1 MEEISQ
7 PSQAAASGVST
18 GRGPPAPLL
27 VSLFGPL
34 RAVSSSQELRLRSRK
49 ARALLGYLLLSE
61 SGEESRERL
70 VGLLWSEVGEDKA
83 RASLRQ
89 VVHELR
95 EALEAIGCGALR
107 AGRLSVSLDLATVV
121 PDAREVLRAAERG
134 VSHPLL
140 FTTQRLSEALLQG
153 LDDLDP
159 AFRGW
164 LMVTRQGYHDRLIRA
179 LESAMRQES
188 QPRSIRLRLAEAIL
202 KLDPT
207 HEEACRGVMRGN
219 AESGDTIAA
228 LRSYDQLW
236 RLLEDD
242 YDTEPSAPTQA
253 LVADIKLGRI
263 GPIAPGLA
271 DVPSV
276 GFLANAPNSATIS
289 EALAPVQVPRMAGT
303 PARIALLVEPFAM
316 NGVAPEQL
324 HLAQGFRH
332 DLIACLV
339 RFREWFVVDG
349 PMMPSAAETANRVS
363 ARYRISAT
371 TYHVGDRISMVLTLA
386 EQDSGIFVWSE
397 RMELRLDGW
406 FEAHRDIVRRI
417 AIALNLQISSAR
429 LQRLSVEADVSLESY
444 DRWLRA
450 TAMIRS
456 FSPQNWARAGQLFR
470 ECIEHNPGF
479 SSAYSGLAQM
489 ENSVHIIHPGER
501 RSRDRE
507 KRAVEL
513 ARRAVHLDPTDSR
526 AQLTLGWSLAMG
538 NQHAQAE
545 VPMRLACEL
554 NPNDSWTLI
563 STALFHSFSGNHAQ
577 AAELAAQSL
586 EMTLMP
592 SLTHWGYQ
600 VTIAYLRGDD
610 AATLE
615 ACDRAQDVIRTLP
628 AWRAAALAQLGR
640 EEEAAQSAVRFLR
653 GIRTSWFAE
662 TAPGVAEM
670 VRWLLHLYP
679 IRRAEEWTRLRDG
692 IAAAGLP
699 TADARHDDW

>member
-1 MEEISQ
+1 MQ
-7 PSQAAASGVST
+7 QQTPQADADPGQATASPT
-18 GRGPPAPLL
+18 LQL
-27 VSLFGPL
+27 SLTGPL
-34 RAVSSSQELRLRSRK
+34 RATVGEREVRLRSRK
-49 ARALLGYLLLSE
+49 ARALLGYLTLME
-61 SGEESRERL
+61 AGEESRERL
-70 VGLLWSEVGEDKA
+70 VGLLWSETGEEKA

-95 EALEAIGCGALR
+95 EALDAAGFAAFR
-107 AGRLSVSLDLATVV
+107 AGRLAIGLNPARVQA
-121 PDAREVLRAAERG
+121 DAREVLRTAERG
-134 VSHPLL
+134 QAHPLL
-140 FTTQRLSEALLQG
+140 LATPRLSETLLQG
-153 LDDLDP
+153 FEDLDP

-164 LMVTRQGYHDRLIRA
+164 LMVTRQGYHERLMRA
-179 LESAMRQES
+179 LESAMRPEAG
-188 QPRSIRLRLAEAIL
+188 PRTARQRLAEAIL
-202 KLDPT
+202 HLDPT
-207 HEEACRGVMRGN
+207 HEEACRVLMRAS
-219 AESGDTIAA
+219 AEAGDTVGA
-228 LRSYDQLW
+228 LRAYEQLW
-236 RLLEDD
+236 RLLEEE
-242 YDTEPSAPTQA
+242 YDTEPSSATQA

-263 GPIAPGLA
+263 MPVAAMPAASEPAAPR
-271 DVPSV
+271 P
-276 GFLANAPNSATIS
+276 
-289 EALAPVQVPRMAGT
+289 AGA
-303 PARIALLVEPFAM
+303 PARIALLVEPFAL
-316 NGVAPEQL
+316 NGVAEGQL

-349 PMMPSAAETANRVS
+349 PAMPTAAETGSRVS
-363 ARYRISAT
+363 GRYRISAT
-371 TYHVGDRISMVLTLA
+371 AYQVGDRISLVLTLA

-429 LQRLSVEADVSLESY
+429 LQRLSVESDVSLESY

-456 FSPQNWARAGQLFR
+456 FSPQNWTRAEQLFR
-470 ECIEHNPGF
+470 ECIEATPGF

-501 RSRDRE
+501 RGRE
-507 KRAVEL
+507 REARAVSL

-526 AQLTLGWSLAMG
+526 AQLTLGWSLAMSG
-538 NQHAQAE
+538 QHAQAE

-563 STALFHSFSGNHAQ
+563 STALFHAFCGEHER

-628 AWRAAALAQLGR
+628 AWRAAALARLGR
-640 EEEAAQSAVRFLR
+640 LEEARGAAERYLR
-653 GIRTSWFAE
+653 GIRAAWCTGPPPSDLEA
-662 TAPGVAEM
+662 

-679 IRRAEEWTRLRDG
+679 IRRAEEWTRLHDG
-692 IAAAGLP
+692 LALAGLP
-699 TADARHDDW
+699 TEGARHGDW

>member
-1 MEEISQ
+1 MEELSQ
-7 PSQAAASGVST
+7 PISAVAPGFS
-18 GRGPPAPLL
+18 PPATLL
-27 VSLFGPL
+27 VSVFGPV
-34 RAVSSSQELRLRSRK
+34 RAVMAGKELRLRSRK
-49 ARALLGYLLLSE
+49 ARALLGYLLLTDG
-61 SGEESRERL
+61 GEESRERL
-70 VGLLWSEVGEDKA
+70 VGLLWSEAGEAKA

-95 EALEAIGCGALR
+95 EALEAVGCHALR
-107 AGRLSVSLDLATVV
+107 AGRLSVSLHGTAIAADSR
-121 PDAREVLRAAERG
+121 DVLQVAERG
-134 VSHPLL
+134 AVHPSLL
-140 FTTQRLSEALLQG
+140 ATPRLSEALLQG
-153 LDDLDP
+153 LEDLDP

-164 LMVTRQGYHDRLIRA
+164 LLVTRQSYHDRLIRA
-179 LESAMRQES
+179 LETAMRRPG
-188 QPRSIRLRLAEAIL
+188 QPPGLRQRLAEAIL

-207 HEEACRGVMRGN
+207 HEEACRDVMRGS
-219 AESGDTIAA
+219 AEAGDTIGA
-228 LRSYDQLW
+228 LRAYDQLW
-236 RLLEDD
+236 QLLEDD

-263 GPIAPGLA
+263 APLANGLA
-271 DVPSV
+271 E
-276 GFLANAPNSATIS
+276 ASAAAGPGAS
-289 EALAPVQVPRMAGT
+289 AFAEALAPAPLPRAAGT

-316 NGVAPEQL
+316 NGVAPEQM

-349 PMMPSAAETANRVS
+349 PLMPPATETANRVS

-371 TYHVGDRISMVLTLA
+371 TYQVGDRISMVLTLA
-386 EQDSGIFVWSE
+386 EQDSGIFIWSE

-429 LQRLSVEADVSLESY
+429 LQRLSVESDVSLESY

-507 KRAVEL
+507 KRAVEF
-513 ARRAVHLDPTDSR
+513 ARRAVNLDPTDSR
-526 AQLTLGWSLAMG
+526 AQLTLGWSLAMSG
-538 NQHAQAE
+538 QHSQAE

-563 STALFHSFSGNHAQ
+563 SAALFHSFSGNHDR
-577 AAELAAQSL
+577 AAELAQQSL

-610 AATLE
+610 QATLE

-628 AWRAAALAQLGR
+628 AWRAAALARLGR
-640 EEEAAQSAVRFLR
+640 TEEAGQAAERFLR
-653 GIRTSWFAE
+653 GLRAGWFAE
-662 TAPGVAEM
+662 TAPTDGEM

-679 IRRAEEWTRLRDG
+679 MRRPEEWARLHDG

-699 TADARHDDW
+699 TEGARHNDW

>member
-1 MEEISQ
+1 MEQ
-7 PSQAAASGVST
+7 PASLIAAIVESRGTPTVATRLQVSM
-18 GRGPPAPLL
+18 
-27 VSLFGPL
+27 FGPMQAIHAG
-34 RAVSSSQELRLRSRK
+34 REVRLRSRK
-49 ARALLGYLLLSE
+49 ARALLGYLLLAE
-61 SGEESRERL
+61 GGEETRERL
-70 VGLLWSEVGEDKA
+70 VGLLWSETGEDKA

-95 EALEAIGCGALR
+95 EALEAVGSTALR
-107 AGRLSVSLDLATVV
+107 AGRLNIALDMAAIV
-121 PDAREVLRAAERG
+121 PEAREVLRAAERG
-134 VSHPLL
+134 VAHPLL
-140 FTTQRLSEALLQG
+140 LGTQRLSEALLQG

-164 LMVTRQGYHDRLIRA
+164 LLVTRQSYHDRLVRA
-179 LESAMRQES
+179 LETALRLPS
-188 QPRSIRLRLAEAIL
+188 QPRATRQRLADAIL

-207 HEEACRGVMRGN
+207 HEEACRDLMRGS
-219 AESGDTIAA
+219 AEAGDTVGA
-228 LRSYDQLW
+228 LRAYEQLW
-236 RLLEDD
+236 RLLEDE

-263 GPIAPGLA
+263 GPPAGDLA
-271 DVPSV
+271 EAQYAVPPPQQPAST
-276 GFLANAPNSATIS
+276 L
-289 EALAPVQVPRMAGT
+289 
-303 PARIALLVEPFAM
+303 ARIALLVEPFAV
-316 NGVAPEQL
+316 NGVGQDQL

-349 PMMPSAAETANRVS
+349 TSLPPLAETAARVS
-363 ARYRISAT
+363 GRYRISAT
-371 TYHVGDRISMVLTLA
+371 TYQAGDRISMVLTLA

-397 RMELRLDGW
+397 RMELRLDNW
-406 FEAHRDIVRRI
+406 FEAHRDILRRI

-429 LQRLSVEADVSLESY
+429 LQRLSLEADVSLESY

-456 FSPQNWARAGQLFR
+456 FSPQNWVRAGQLFQ
-470 ECIEHNPGF
+470 ECIDKTPGF

-489 ENSVHIIHPGER
+489 ENTVHISHPGER
-501 RSRDRE
+501 RSRERE

-513 ARRAVHLDPTDSR
+513 ARRSVALDPTDSR
-526 AQLTLGWSLAMG
+526 AQLTLGWSLAMS

-563 STALFHSFSGNHAQ
+563 SAALFHSFSGNHDQ
-577 AAELAAQSL
+577 AAELAMDSL
-586 EMTLMP
+586 EKSLTP
-592 SLTHWGYQ
+592 SQTHWGYQ

-610 AATLE
+610 LATLD

-628 AWRAAALAQLGR
+628 AWRAAALTNLGR
-640 EEEAAQSAVRFLR
+640 PSEAAQAAERFLR
-653 GIRTSWFAE
+653 GLRGSWFAA
-662 TAPGVAEM
+662 APPTDADM

-679 IRRAEEWTRLRDG
+679 FRRVEEWTRLRDG
-692 IAAAGLP
+692 VAAAGLP
-699 TADARHDDW
+699 TEGARHGDW